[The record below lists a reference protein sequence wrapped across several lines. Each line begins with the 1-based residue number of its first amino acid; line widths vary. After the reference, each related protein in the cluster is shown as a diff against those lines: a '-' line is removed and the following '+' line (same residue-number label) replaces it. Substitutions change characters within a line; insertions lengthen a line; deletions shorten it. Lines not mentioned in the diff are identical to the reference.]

1 MAPQWCNT
9 EFFSYIT
16 RRPETACDGVIITKI
31 IYFCCAIPL
40 SLLTAALSSKSYEVL
55 ALQNKHF
62 KRFEK
67 LIYVVCLWN
76 IVLLTML
83 IAWAVLPTL
92 LLLFV
97 YPNIVLPLT
106 LLMIASVFWTSVILS
121 IPPLL
126 VHNLHQKTHCLAI
139 LFYLSPLGGLV
150 IMILAMGIITVT
162 YLNASV
168 FGSGIG
174 GAVGIF
180 AAVVPS
186 VGLTLFSEFY
196 REWFLTRVLETTKV
210 TAQENVNKK
219 ETPDDDNQVSCI
231 AYYRKYH
238 KYI

>member
-55 ALQNKHF
+55 AF
-62 KRFEK
+62 KRFKKIEK
-67 LIYVVCLWN
+67 LIYVLCLWN
-76 IVLLTML
+76 IVLLTLL

-92 LLLFV
+92 LLLIV

-126 VHNLHQKTHCLAI
+126 FHNLHQKIHCLAI

-174 GAVGIF
+174 GGVGIF

-186 VGLTLFSEFY
+186 VGLTLFTEFY
-196 REWFLTRVLETTKV
+196 REWFLTRVLETARV
-210 TAQENVNKK
+210 T
-219 ETPDDDNQVSCI
+219 PGDDNQVSCI
-231 AYYRKYH
+231 AYYQSITSIYNIEVTI
-238 KYI
+238 Y